1 MDLDIDTLRVAR
13 TRADCVLRPGEAF
26 LGGGTFLYSEPVP
39 PGVTGLVDLTG
50 MGWEPWSVDGSGL
63 RVAGTCTLE
72 ELVTGPGAL
81 GVASGARG
89 GVGRGVGRGAGPGAG
104 AGGPYRALSLVG
116 PCVSALTLSAKV
128 ARTATV
134 GGNLALGLPAGSMVG
149 LFAAL
154 DAMAVI
160 WSGGGSREV
169 AVSDLVTGAGV
180 VGLAAGEILR
190 EVRVPTAVLG
200 RRTVFRRV
208 SLTST
213 GRTAAMVTGRSGE
226 RAPKLTVTAS
236 VAAPLTLHARDHS
249 MVDRWIDWI
258 GTTGAWYEDTHGSRA
273 WRAAMT
279 RRLAHEAF
287 EELGGA
293 AQGTDA

>member
-13 TRADCVLRPGEAF
+13 TRADCALRPGEAF
-26 LGGGTFLYSEPVP
+26 LGGGTFLYSEPAH

-50 MGWEPWSVDGSGL
+50 MGWEPWSVDGAGL

-81 GVASGARG
+81 GGI
-89 GVGRGVGRGAGPGAG
+89 P
-104 AGGPYRALSLVG
+104 GPYRALGLVG

-180 VGLAAGEILR
+180 VGLAPGEILR

-200 RRTVFRRV
+200 RRTVFRRT

-226 RAPKLTVTAS
+226 RAPKITVTAS
-236 VAAPLTLHARDHS
+236 VAAPLTLYARDHS

-279 RRLAHEAF
+279 RRLVHEAF